1 VPIRV
6 ERRFVLF
13 IALTLLLWTGYIL
26 ARIYLF
32 PPPPEPVAQAPDDPA
47 EEKQPGGEIGEK
59 PVEPA
64 EVPKVKPAPV
74 EAEPATSAAP
84 ERRVA
89 LGSLGGKSPMLATFI
104 SRGAAVERVELSGY
118 NAIDDDTGYLGHLGL
133 TDDKDGG
140 AVINIVGGGTPAALA
155 TTTTAGIKPGLLAGD
170 IIHDIS
176 GQPVDEKSAVEK
188 YLAEKSRPGDTLNL
202 TVTRQGVAQ
211 PIKFTA
217 KLTRRPLEI
226 VRPETHVYETDD
238 GDVKKLP
245 QDPLSLLVSVEN
257 IGGRN
262 LKAGEAELPG
272 LPSLAAEN
280 WTIDDQGADF
290 VQFSYTLSEE
300 HLAALGKT
308 GSWKIVKRYTLARPE
323 KPGDQAFHVD
333 LKIELHNLGEAAQQI
348 AYRLDG
354 PTGLPTEGWWYS
366 SKLHPKMFYGAG
378 SRDVAFFQDGRG
390 HRLFGN
396 PEIVSESKAAI
407 AEDKLP
413 RMSLIEGDEASAM
426 VYAGVDTQFYASMIL
441 PQPMASGEAIKFRR
455 AEALPVQDVMEV
467 PKSRLRTLNVSVR
480 LATPPINVEPNEP
493 LVHEYR
499 VFLGPKQADPFRLRG
514 PEANVL
520 GWYDLEPLIEYGWS
534 IFGVPAKALQYV
546 LLFLYSLTG
555 NYGIA
560 IVLLTVIVR
569 SCMVP
574 ISLKQ
579 ARAAAKMQEL
589 APEIQKIKDK
599 HPDDPMKQHAAVQ
612 ELYKKHKFNPF
623 GGCLLVFIQL
633 PIFIGL
639 YRCLSVDIDL
649 RDASLIP
656 GLSWASNL
664 AGPDKVFYWKDYLWA
679 MFADEGGWLG
689 PYFNILP
696 IITVVLFLIQ
706 QKMFTPPATD
716 EQTQMQQKMMTYMTV
731 FMGVMFYKVP
741 AGLCLYFIV
750 SSTWGICERKFLSWM
765 KARSAAGA
773 ADGGARGGS
782 SGGDGGAGA
791 TALLPPKPASPN
803 GSSKPASK
811 KKQKQRR

>member
-1 VPIRV
+1 M

-32 PPPPEPVAQAPDDPA
+32 PQPPEPVAAAPNDPAPDDPA
-47 EEKQPGGEIGEK
+47 EEKQPGGNVAEK
-59 PVEPA
+59 PLA
-64 EVPKVKPAPV
+64 VPEVKPAPV
-74 EAEPATSAAP
+74 EAEPPKPAAP
-84 ERRVA
+84 ERRIA
-89 LGSLGGKSPMLATFI
+89 IGSLGSKSPMLVTFI
-104 SRGAAVERVELSGY
+104 DRGAAVERVELSGY
-118 NAIDDDTGYLGHLGL
+118 DAIDDDTGYLGHLGL
-133 TDDKDGG
+133 TDGKDGG
-140 AVINIVGGGTPAALA
+140 AVVSVVGAGTPAALA
-155 TTTTAGIKPGLLAGD
+155 TTTTAGIKPGLQVGD
-170 IIHDIS
+170 IIQDVN
-176 GQPVDEKSAVEK
+176 GEPVEGKLFVEK
-188 YLAEKSRPGDTLNL
+188 YLAEKTRPGDALKL
-202 TVTRQGVAQ
+202 SVARKGVDK
-211 PIKFTA
+211 PIAFTA
-217 KLTRRPLEI
+217 QLTRRPLEI
-226 VRPETHVYETDD
+226 VRPETHVYETED
-238 GDVKKLP
+238 GLKKFP
-245 QDPLSLLVSVEN
+245 QDPLSLLVSLEHV
-257 IGGRN
+257 GGRN
-262 LKAGEAELPG
+262 LKAGESELPG
-272 LPSLAAEN
+272 LPSLASET
-280 WTIDDQGADF
+280 WTIDEVGTDY
-290 VQFSYTLSEE
+290 VQFSYTLTEK

-308 GSWKIVKRYTLARPE
+308 GSWKVVKRFTLARPE
-323 KPGDQAFHVD
+323 KPEDQAYHVD
-333 LKIELHNLGEAAQQI
+333 VKIELHNLGNEAQQI
-348 AYRLDG
+348 AYRFDG

-378 SRDVAFFQDGRG
+378 SRDVAFFQEGRG

-396 PEIVSESKAAI
+396 PEIVSESKAAV

-413 RMSLIEGDEASAM
+413 RLSLIEGDEASAM

-441 PQPMASGEAIKFRR
+441 PQPMADGQSIKFRR
-455 AEALPVQDVMEV
+455 AEAMPVQDVMEV

-480 LATPPINVEPNEP
+480 LATPPVNVDPGKP
-493 LVHEYR
+493 LVHDYR
-499 VFLGPKQADPFRLRG
+499 VFFGPKKADAFGLRG
-514 PEANVL
+514 PGADVL
-520 GWYDLEPLIEYGWS
+520 GWYGLDSIIEYGWS
-534 IFGVPAKALQYV
+534 IFAIPAKALQYV
-546 LLFLYSLTG
+546 LLFLYSITQ

-656 GLSWASNL
+656 GLFWASNL
-664 AGPDKVFYWKDYLWA
+664 AGPDKVFYWKDYLWS
-679 MFADEGGWLG
+679 MFADESGWLG

-706 QKMFTPPATD
+706 QKLFTPPATD

-773 ADGGARGGS
+773 A
-782 SGGDGGAGA
+782 GDGGAGA
-791 TALLPPKPASPN
+791 TAALPSKPTTPN
-803 GSSKPASK
+803 GNGKPGSS

>member
-1 VPIRV
+1 V

-13 IALTLLLWTGYIL
+13 IALTVLLWTGYIL

-32 PPPPEPVAQAPDDPA
+32 PPPPAPVAQAPADPA
-47 EEKQPGGEIGEK
+47 EEKQPGGEIPEK

-64 EVPKVKPAPV
+64 EGPEIKAAPA
-74 EAEPATSAAP
+74 EAEPPKPAAP
-84 ERRVA
+84 EQRIA
-89 LGSLGGKSPMLATFI
+89 LGSLGSKSPMLATFI
-104 SRGAAVERVELSGY
+104 TRGGAVERVELSNY
-118 NAIDDDTGYLGHLGL
+118 NAIDDDSGYLGHLAL
-133 TDDKDGG
+133 SDSKDGG
-140 AVINIVGGGTPAALA
+140 AVINIVGVGTPASLA
-155 TTTTAGIKPGLLAGD
+155 TTTTTGIKPGLLVGD
-170 IIHDIS
+170 IIQDIN
-176 GQPVDEKSAVEK
+176 GEPVEEKSFVEK
-188 YLAEKSRPGDTLNL
+188 YLAEKTRPGDTLKL
-202 TVTRQGVAQ
+202 TVTRPSVAK
-211 PIKFTA
+211 PIAFTA
-217 KLTRRPLEI
+217 QLTRRPLEV
-226 VRPETHVYETDD
+226 VRPETHVYED
-238 GDVKKLP
+238 GDGGVKRLP

-262 LKAGEAELPG
+262 LKAGESELPG
-272 LPSLAAEN
+272 LPSLATAN
-280 WTIDDQGADF
+280 WTIDEVGDDF
-290 VQFSYTLSEE
+290 VQFSYTLTEE

-323 KPGDQAFHVD
+323 KPDEPGYHID
-333 LKIELHNLGEAAQQI
+333 LQIELHNLGAEAQQI
-348 AYRLDG
+348 AYRVDG

-378 SRDVAFFQDGRG
+378 SRDVAFFQEGRG

-407 AEDKLP
+407 AEGELP
-413 RMSLIEGDEASAM
+413 RMSLIDGDEASAM
-426 VYAGVDTQFYASMIL
+426 VYAGVDTQFFASMIL
-441 PQPMASGEAIKFRR
+441 PQKMASGEAIKFRR
-455 AEALPVQDVMEV
+455 AEAMPVQNIMEV
-467 PKSRLRTLNVSVR
+467 PKNRLRTLNVSVR
-480 LATPPINVEPNEP
+480 LATPPVNVQPDQP

-499 VFLGPKQADPFRLRG
+499 VFFGPKRDDPFGLRGSDVLGPYGLNG
-514 PEANVL
+514 
-520 GWYDLEPLIEYGWS
+520 LIEYGWS
-534 IFGVPAKALQYV
+534 IFAVPAKVLQSV
-546 LLFLYSLTG
+546 LLFLYWMVG

-560 IVLLTVIVR
+560 IILLTVIVR

-612 ELYKKHKFNPF
+612 DLYKKHKFNPF

-679 MFADEGGWLG
+679 MFADESGWLG

-706 QKMFTPPATD
+706 QKLFTPPATD

-765 KARSAAGA
+765 KARSTAKAT
-773 ADGGARGGS
+773 GGE
-782 SGGDGGAGA
+782 GGAGQ
-791 TALLPPKPASPN
+791 TAALPSKPASPN
-803 GSSKPASK
+803 GSSKPAST

>member
-1 VPIRV
+1 V

-13 IALTLLLWTGYIL
+13 IALTVLLWTGYIL

-32 PPPPEPVAQAPDDPA
+32 PAPPEPVAAAPDDPAPDDPA
-47 EEKQPGGEIGEK
+47 EEKQPGGEVAEK

-64 EVPKVKPAPV
+64 EPPQVKPAPP
-74 EAEPATSAAP
+74 EAAPAKPAVP
-84 ERRVA
+84 ERRIA
-89 LGSLGGKSPMLATFI
+89 LGSLGGKSPMLVTFNT
-104 SRGAAVERVELSGY
+104 RGGAVERVELSKY
-118 NAIDDDTGYLGHLGL
+118 NAIDDDSGYLGHLALADG
-133 TDDKDGG
+133 KDGG
-140 AVINIVGGGTPAALA
+140 AVISVVGAGTPAALA
-155 TTTTAGIKPGLLAGD
+155 TTKTAGIKPGLLAGD
-170 IIHDIS
+170 VIQQIN
-176 GQPVDEKSAVEK
+176 GQQVDEKSFVEK
-188 YLAEKSRPGDTLNL
+188 LLAEKTRPGDTLNL
-202 TVTRQGVAQ
+202 VVTRKGVDK
-211 PIKFTA
+211 PIPFTA
-217 KLTRRPLEI
+217 KLTRRPLEV
-226 VRPETHVYETDD
+226 VRPETHAYDTED
-238 GDVKKLP
+238 GVKKFP
-245 QDPLSLLVSVEN
+245 QDPLSLLVSLEHV
-257 IGGRN
+257 GGRN
-262 LKAGEAELPG
+262 LKAGESELPG
-272 LPSLAAEN
+272 LPSLATEN

-290 VQFSYTLSEE
+290 VQFSYTLTPE

-323 KPGDQAFHVD
+323 KPSDQAYHVD
-333 LKIELHNLGEAAQQI
+333 LEIELHNLGEKAEQI

-366 SKLHPKMFYGAG
+366 SKLHPWMTYGAG
-378 SRDVAFFQDGRG
+378 ARDVAWLQEGRG

-413 RMSLIEGDEASAM
+413 RLSLIDGDEAAALA
-426 VYAGVDTQFYASMIL
+426 YAGVDTQFFASMIL
-441 PQPMASGEAIKFRR
+441 PQKTATGEAIKFRR
-455 AEALPVQDVMEV
+455 AEAMPVQDVMEV
-467 PKSRLRTLNVSVR
+467 PKNRLRTLNVSVR
-480 LATPPINVEPNEP
+480 LATPPVSVDPASP
-493 LVHEYR
+493 LVHKYR
-499 VFLGPKQADPFRLRG
+499 VFFGPKRDDPFGLHG
-514 PEANVL
+514 SDVL
-520 GWYDLEPLIEYGWS
+520 GYYGLNRLIEYGWT
-534 IFGVPAKALQYV
+534 IFAVPAKILQSV
-546 LLFLYSLTG
+546 LLFLYWIVG

-560 IVLLTVIVR
+560 IILLTVIVR

-579 ARAAAKMQEL
+579 ARSAAKMQEL

-679 MFADEGGWLG
+679 MFADESGWLG

-696 IITVVLFLIQ
+696 IITVILFLIQ
-706 QKMFTPPATD
+706 QKLFTPPATD

-765 KARSAAGA
+765 KARSAAGT
-773 ADGGARGGS
+773 S
-782 SGGDGGAGA
+782 GDGSAGA
-791 TALLPPKPASPN
+791 TAALPAKPATPTGNGKPAST
-803 GSSKPASK
+803 
-811 KKQKQRR
+811 KKQRQRR